1 MNELFVLNYH
11 IIEYCD
17 TSIPAEV
24 LQESC
29 IKLTSFQ

>member
-17 TSIPAEV
+17 TSMTAEA

-29 IKLTSFQ
+29 INP